1 MKQKTTLR
9 TVEECTVAMAA
20 RLTELTASVEAYNAT
35 ESAADRDTIEAKV
48 KDLKDAYNEASRCKV
63 MLECLATGNPVLEAC
78 KRRYYG
84 VIKTPVKQND
94 IGVKVMVTETDA
106 KELDITTFNRTVLNA
121 WFYRA
126 ELLCYYMT
134 GDLVSGIY
142 GADHV
147 NDMLKFFRVSA
158 EAAKADK
165 PSNTT
170 IGKILGEIIPLM
182 LGSEYE
188 GRVLGADARYV
199 QECFT
204 KKGKGLTIVCMDTK
218 KTIGLLADV
227 CHRILTG
234 GKYEFAQKQIK
245 EKDDKKQN
253 KAGSADKPAPAP
265 ADKPE
270 TPAPAVSEKKSKSKS
285 TKSATKPRTKKESAP
300 KSATK

>member
-1 MKQKTTLR
+1 MKQKATFR

-126 ELLCYYMT
+126 ELLCYDMT
-134 GDLVSGIY
+134 GDLVSGSY
-142 GADHV
+142 GGGGSGGTI
-147 NDMLKFFRVSA
+147 LLESRRFFGGA
-158 EAAKADK
+158 TGQLIAK
-165 PSNTT
+165 
-170 IGKILGEIIPLM
+170 GG
-182 LGSEYE
+182 
-188 GRVLGADARYV
+188 
-199 QECFT
+199 
-204 KKGKGLTIVCMDTK
+204 DTK
-218 KTIGLLADV
+218 PHPAFENGNDPEAGFRHLW
-227 CHRILTG
+227 RRPRQR
-234 GKYEFAQKQIK
+234 YAQ
-245 EKDDKKQN
+245 
-253 KAGSADKPAPAP
+253 
-265 ADKPE
+265 
-270 TPAPAVSEKKSKSKS
+270 VL
-285 TKSATKPRTKKESAP
+285 PRFRRSG
-300 KSATK
+300 